1 MELISRIEL
10 ETSPLPRECSTAELY
25 EPILNN
31 QKPIGY
37 IKKYHETAIINDCRD
52 VWVLAIYIAMNAWS
66 MDAAYM
72 ERVAGIEPASLA
84 WKAKVLPLY
93 HTRNSSIY
101 NQNIIGI
108 RVLLVL

>member
-25 EPILNN
+25 EHVFNN
-31 QKPIGY
+31 YSKNNIVDLL
-37 IKKYHETAIINDCRD
+37 KKYHDTVIINWLSWFIIDNFCD
-52 VWVLAIYIAMNAWS
+52 GV
-66 MDAAYM
+66 YM

-93 HTRNSSIY
+93 HTRIY
-101 NQNIIGI
+101 SYPKG
-108 RVLLVL
+108 L